1 MTSFAAKDSSGFF
14 LLELSAIFL
23 EVEDGIEEFD
33 TDQEPYFS
41 SEATGC
47 VTSVEFHE
55 NGI

>member
-41 SEATGC
+41 SEAT
-47 VTSVEFHE
+47 VV
-55 NGI
+55 